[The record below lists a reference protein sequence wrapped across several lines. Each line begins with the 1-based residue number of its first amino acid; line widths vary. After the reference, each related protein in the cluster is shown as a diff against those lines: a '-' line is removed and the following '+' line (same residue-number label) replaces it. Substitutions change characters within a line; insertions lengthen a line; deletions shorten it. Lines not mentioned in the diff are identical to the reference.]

1 LNHRFDLLLSSGYKY
16 IESNEITNEIK
27 DSMSSTS
34 AYKFLTNEELLKV
47 ALRQKKELIMY
58 RMTHKEIS
66 KDTID
71 VNFSQ
76 LSLIV
81 KRKIH

>member
-1 LNHRFDLLLSSGYKY
+1 MNHRFDLLLSSGYKY